1 MIEAA
6 SALAPTTCPL
16 CEIELVGNTA
26 AFHSCAPTPGTAEGK
41 LRLPAGTTQETSPLS
56 FEEVACARPP
66 SGVTAVRNPTTGFS
80 ANFWKSRAKLCSC
93 SVHFGMPTR
102 SMFFCTASAIVLLP
116 SCGQAD
122 AAYCTSQVVP
132 VISAAPS
139 AILTSLS

>member
-6 SALAPTTCPL
+6 SVLAPDTCPL

-26 AFHSCAPTPGTAEGK
+26 AFHSCALTPGIAEGK
-41 LRLPAGTTQETSPLS
+41 FRLPAGTTQDTSPLS
-56 FEEVACARPP
+56 FEEQLCGRPP
-66 SGVTAVRNPTTGFS
+66 SGVTLVCRPTTGR
-80 ANFWKSRAKLCSC
+80 ACIFWNSRARSCSA

-102 SMFFCTASAIVLLP
+102 STFFWIASAKVLLT

-122 AAYCTSQVVP
+122 AAYLTSNVVP

-139 AILTSLS
+139 AIFISLS